1 MPPLLTSIVFVLIG
15 LLLLVKGSDFFIDGA
30 AEIAKRIG
38 ISEIIIGLTLV
49 AFATSLPEWVASLI
63 AAFRDQNTLECIPN
77 VPCNTTDLA
86 LGNVLG
92 SNITNI
98 GLVVG
103 CVGLLLP
110 KGINVDKDFLL
121 RDIPVII
128 ILSIV
133 TWYFALED
141 NLIGRW
147 EGFVLFFGF
156 LIVMFRTI
164 RTVKQ
169 PEIED
174 HNIDSEES
182 EEESEKESEE
192 DMSETP
198 NWKLYALTV
207 GGLLGLLIGS
217 NLLVEGAS
225 DIALTMGVPE
235 AVVGLTMV
243 AFGTSVP
250 ELATSITAGKRGK
263 HAMLIGGIIGSNSA
277 NLAIILGS
285 VSFLIPVKVEGSF
298 ALYEFPVMVA
308 FISVLWVFMIGG
320 RIKRWH
326 SAMLLIGYLLFTG
339 LQFL

>member
-1 MPPLLTSIVFVLIG
+1 MLPLLTSIAFVLIG

-38 ISEIIIGLTLV
+38 VSEIIIGLTLV
-49 AFATSLPEWVASLI
+49 AFATSLPEWVSSLI
-63 AAFRDQNTLECIPN
+63 AAFRDPNTLECLPN
-77 VPCNTTDLA
+77 TSCNTTDLA

-98 GLVVG
+98 GLVIG

-110 KGINVDKDFLL
+110 KGITVNKDFLL
-121 RDIPVII
+121 RDIPIII
-128 ILSIV
+128 ILSIS
-133 TWYFALED
+133 TWYFALQD

-147 EGFVLFFGF
+147 EGFVIFFGF
-156 LIVMFRTI
+156 LYVMFQTI
-164 RTVKQ
+164 RKVHH
-169 PEIED
+169 PELEEQD
-174 HNIDSEES
+174 IDFEES
-182 EEESEKESEE
+182 EEESV
-192 DMSETP
+192 DDLSETP
-198 NWKLYALTV
+198 SWKLYALTG

-225 DIALTMGVPE
+225 DIALSIGVPE

-285 VSFLIPVKVEGSF
+285 VSFLIPVQVQGTF
-298 ALYEFPVMVA
+298 TLYEFPVMVA
-308 FISVLWVFMIGG
+308 FISALWVFMISGK
-320 RIKRWH
+320 IERWH
-326 SAMLLIGYLLFTG
+326 SAILLIGYLVFTTQ
-339 LQFL
+339 QFL